1 MPGLS
6 FNHIMKNSLGRAANQ
21 AESVYSVTAS
31 PIMARELMRRK
42 ASDNA
47 YLHKDFHGALSTG
60 LEYLHRNHGQQAVK
74 DFLRQ
79 FALTFYSP
87 LRNALKQRGLIA
99 LKEHFE
105 KIYRDEGG
113 KIEIE
118 FSKDQMILKVKSC
131 PAVMHMREHGYP
143 VASLF
148 HETTK
153 TVNQAICEDSDFA
166 AELLSYQPQT
176 GASVQRFSRRAK

>member
-1 MPGLS
+1 MT
-6 FNHIMKNSLGRAANQ
+6 K
-21 AESVYSVTAS
+21 EV
-31 PIMARELMRRK
+31 MRRK
-42 ASDNA
+42 ASDNV

-60 LEYLHRNHGQQAVK
+60 LEYLHRNYGEQAVK

-87 LRNALKQRGLIA
+87 LRNALKERGLSA

-105 KIYRDEGG
+105 KIYREEGG
-113 KIEIE
+113 NIKTE
-118 FSKDQMILKVKSC
+118 FSKDEMILKVQAC
-131 PAVMHMREHGYP
+131 PAVMHMREHAYP

-153 TVNQAICEDSDFA
+153 TVNEAICDGSEFA
-166 AELLSYQPQT
+166 FELVEYDEQT
-176 GASVQRFSRRAK
+176 GRSVQRFCKRPK